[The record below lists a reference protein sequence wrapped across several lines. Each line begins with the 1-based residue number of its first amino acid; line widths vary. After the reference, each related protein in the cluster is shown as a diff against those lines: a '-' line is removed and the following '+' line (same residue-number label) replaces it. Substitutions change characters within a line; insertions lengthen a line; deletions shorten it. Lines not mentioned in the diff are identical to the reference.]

1 MSFQE
6 NNINI
11 VVLADIIVFI
21 GFIVGMRP
29 LHYTISLLSTRRHG
43 ASDPAAES
51 VKKTTFPIEDN
62 IFDGRHFFLSPRVHP
77 LEMRSSRTD
86 G

>member
-21 GFIVGMRP
+21 GFIVGMIP
-29 LHYTISLLSTRRHG
+29 LYLVLRAPVHRDRHQG
-43 ASDPAAES
+43 KDADADGQYRDVAAQLAENQS
-51 VKKTTFPIEDN
+51 WTFQP
-62 IFDGRHFFLSPRVHP
+62 
-77 LEMRSSRTD
+77 
-86 G
+86 